1 MAQYLPLPDGSSVT
15 IREGESPQEAWAR
28 AQRMYPE
35 AFAPRA
41 EAKKETTVGGQAKE
55 FFKGLAPGAINL
67 VESAAVGASALL
79 PEETEKAA
87 RSGIASLASA
97 AKKPFEASAGYE
109 DTVGRKFG
117 EAAGS
122 IIPFLGLGPLGVAG
136 RVGMGALGAGAGA
149 GEARTRAEEGG
160 ATEGQRAGATALG
173 TVVGISEMFAPARI
187 LGRIADPVKDGAV
200 AYVKRALMAGG
211 EEAAQEAAAQA
222 AQNLIA
228 KGIYKPDQEIIEG
241 VGESAAYGGAV
252 GAMAQGL
259 FDLALGR
266 RAKGSTKPQQQQ
278 EEFAKLRA
286 EEEQRLEAERQ
297 RKATPEY
304 AQEVVQKYDALA
316 QQKQDLVG
324 QIKKIVKDSPTADA
338 DRAFNRD
345 INSQI
350 KELDKEIKPLAE
362 EYYPAKKQVDAI
374 AKQAELDKLP
384 PQDFMLQQM
393 GMEVKPVEAP
403 KAAEPVVR
411 RGKGQLF
418 GVEETPP
425 VADTSLQDYA
435 KGQYE
440 AARNVGV
447 FDMGDTADYMM
458 QDPAKAAEMVKTR
471 TKLPDL
477 TAAENNLLLSGI
489 KLRLSDI
496 EKKEKAATKQELAQR
511 QETLKSQ
518 TLTQPE
524 DQMALFKESQA
535 DVEEQ
540 ARNAEPN
547 FDYLDPM
554 FEKALEGQTVIAVD
568 PSVKPIARGPQI
580 REKIDSLIAEAD
592 KADQDYRTARYA
604 MPAQGKRGAP
614 ERAAAMEALTKGKT
628 ALEKIEQISKEGGA
642 YAREVIAARRAQQEA
657 MAKLSDITEQLRTE
671 QTLGKET
678 ERVRNPD
685 TGEMETRLVGF
696 GKGVSASTEQSLT
709 NQAEQLRGQL
719 ISSALQEAALNRRA
733 AGNPAITQDEAIK
746 AASNIYDAIN
756 EWVDRAKQKPV
767 RAEYE
772 EVIVEPAQ
780 MRANKVVRAAK
791 TERRVVKEGVPSMQ
805 PQEVAQFQERIKEAM
820 RVLYEK
826 PDVKAQRVETG
837 VLKRQFKE
845 TEAKKTAEARGETAT
860 TLRGEL
866 RRRTE
871 FVRNKMSKMGAMRP
885 GARDALNAAADLMDK
900 NQATREIL
908 DKVEP
913 VVDAIV
919 AGRDVKQVDIQAIK
933 DAIRATET
941 VPAGQKA
948 LFPEAQED
956 LGYIR
961 ATPANFAKS
970 PRIKPVWAA
979 IDRAKELFKK
989 TEPVRL
995 AKEATRKNRLKLLN
1009 QLEERMDSIR
1019 KDTQFFWKD
1028 TSRWTD
1034 AEMAKVFAGMPEAGT
1049 TQAEKDILYKY
1060 AKNQPMT
1067 PQERVL
1073 ADRLLAEFRTKELP
1087 KYQARVKEA
1096 MALLAQGRRLADAD
1110 NQLLAFMQDTNENV
1124 RAAAKALNER
1134 MAGMRDTVKYLKDVM
1149 RGSAIL
1155 TPEQKALLDSEKAV
1169 EKQRGAYQK
1178 VVADTFKV
1186 KREDME
1192 AARAA
1197 LLDPKIA
1204 EVSKS
1209 LEEAQKIL
1217 AQEEAELKRITS
1229 HYDAVLKLW
1238 KGPMRDK
1245 LGTYEYLLMEEKKG
1259 IIADLKKQIKPQIFE
1274 LTKLT
1279 LRRYEEFD
1287 GAAVAI
1293 QTMLDG
1299 NVKFERQYLEMQ
1311 EANLAAMRGE
1321 SVFDNPNAYPF
1332 AYQQALKNLQVQ
1344 KQTVKAAEKR
1354 ATEFKEIAKSEQQQM
1369 EEFWKDKLGGE
1380 GIKREEGKVER
1391 IKTTAEKEADK
1402 LREES
1407 IAALDREERA
1417 AEREAL
1423 KEQILKTYAD
1433 QMGDLLLEVEAI
1445 PGPNTEA
1452 ELKKII
1458 NDPKSELDD
1467 VINAQAK
1474 VSALQGIAS
1483 TEAQEEVFLEGKPA
1497 KKQKAA
1503 TTLSSI
1509 GQAKGKPLRVGR
1521 MTDAKLEKLF
1531 KPTAKVKALEDVY
1544 FEEADQGGIDI
1555 DQYGEGKTQGSFDFG
1570 GDFNFSRGESTTGT
1584 DAKTLKAELDEAMGG
1599 DVTERG
1605 NVHIYN
1611 SVEEFLKENPDYRGE
1626 IPLDAK
1632 GFAEEG
1638 SATLFANNIGKGHG
1652 LGVLLHE
1659 VGVHIGFRNF
1669 FNAAQFNRLVSTVKG
1684 WAERTDNSLEAQIGR
1699 KAMQRVEMAE
1709 TSETQI
1715 DDELLAYAVEE
1726 AVQAGV
1732 LQTRK
1737 GPLFGWLSSI
1747 IDAFKKA
1754 LNKLGFPTSEITA
1767 GDLVNFAY
1775 GCAQLE
1781 LRGTWHGTGATFD
1794 QFDFSFMGTGEGVQ
1808 AYSWG
1813 SYRAQRRGIANSYRS
1828 MEVSKLHMAA
1838 MEEWENLPEVKAWE
1852 KSQRPTFEG
1861 HTSDDF
1867 FEFKRNADS
1876 VDAKL
1881 GSVPAKYANRMAS
1894 ALKTLQTRVSEGTS
1908 FSPASTITASL
1919 KAAGPSFKSE
1929 QDQKAYDAFVAG
1941 LDLAGL
1947 KTPYADPLY
1956 KGKTWSDLYFSERG
1970 SEEHTAGELL
1980 YEVKSIEGN
1989 TFKERLDAALTKL
2002 EKEKENRVRIFASSD
2017 KYKKEHD
2024 EAASALAQ
2032 LKKLNRNNFVFEVP
2046 TANPIPEP
2054 VSPTGSMMR
2063 VIHLHP
2069 DNTYL
2074 MWNALADEQP
2084 EPVDKA
2090 VRELFNDLSEEAQIK
2105 FLSLLPDSKPTKGKD
2120 IYNALSQVVGG
2131 DRLASL
2137 AMYKYGI
2144 SGNKFLDGLS
2154 RNDKIDRKSTF
2165 NYVDFADK
2173 EQGAQIVA
2181 TNIDRV
2187 GKAKGV
2193 LLSRK
2198 PQFANADFERVS
2210 TTVTK
2215 TVAQDRTWLDSIKAN
2230 TSGLAFETQL
2240 VDRFAGFERLAK
2252 YMEPL
2257 KGTQM
2262 LYYLRSYDQR
2272 MNIVSKAVSDGAP
2285 AIKEVTRD
2293 DGRVERLVETTGGAN
2308 IAGVVNKLK
2317 DAKPYI
2323 GNGEAVNQV
2332 FTTYMAAIRAKNKGI
2347 ETLNFGTDKDGKPVL
2362 TQAML
2367 DEVTALVENNKPLQ
2381 KIFNDARTEY
2391 NKYNRDL
2398 LDFVASTGA
2407 LSKALVKK
2415 LVAEDDYIPFYRER
2429 KGVVELV
2436 IGNESPIRI
2445 GSIAEQPY
2453 LDKLVGGDTAILD
2466 FMTSSVQNTNML
2478 VDMGM
2483 RNLATKNAVMELVDL
2498 KAATLVKKA
2507 DGPDV
2512 VKFKVDGDDR
2522 YAIIATEKVMI
2533 GNKEFETGVP
2543 ADLLVKGME
2552 GIPTQMPFL
2561 LRVMS
2566 MPAQLLRKS
2575 VTLSPLYMAKQLFR
2589 DSLAAPILS
2598 GANFTP
2604 IVGALREINGAA
2616 KEKLEKRGIVGGQ
2629 YFRGTSEDLSMILR
2643 EISDGQP
2650 GWMKALGRF
2659 EAMGMEADAL
2669 TRRAQYN
2676 SYVEQ
2681 GLSEMEATLMS
2692 LESMNFNKR
2701 GASPSV
2707 HVANALIPFFNAQIQ
2722 GLNVLYKA
2730 MSGKMP
2736 FNDQLRIREK
2746 LLMRGG
2752 MMAAATFAYAVM
2764 MEDDEA
2770 YKNATP
2776 DQRYG
2781 NWFVR
2786 LPGLDEPLKI
2796 PVPFEIG
2803 YIFKSIPEAMYNIM
2817 TTEHGG
2823 EEAVKAFKQ
2832 ILLQTVPGGSSY
2844 GIPQAAKPLI
2854 EVGLGKSFYTGR
2866 DILSAREKQLLP
2878 EEQYRVNTTDA
2889 AKLVGSTLDISPIK
2903 IEALVSGY
2911 TGTMGLAFLQAI
2923 SLGVPAKETP
2933 ERAVRRLSEYPI
2945 VGGAFQP
2952 NDAGGIINSVYERM
2966 NEVVQV
2972 KTTVD
2977 KLLEEGKVQEAQA
2990 LMTKRGTEYMQ
3001 AELANTFKANMNML
3015 TQAERAIAASKM
3027 TPEAKREQ
3035 LDKIRKMKIGLA
3047 NTTREIS
3054 DKTIRLIGGS

>member
-1 MAQYLPLPDGSSVT
+1 
-15 IREGESPQEAWAR
+15 
-28 AQRMYPE
+28 MYPE
-35 AFAPRA
+35 AFGVKEPER
-41 EAKKETTVGGQAKE
+41 KETTVGGQAKE

-67 VESAAVGASALL
+67 VESAAIGASALL

-87 RSGIASLASA
+87 RSGIASLASS
-97 AKKPFEASAGYE
+97 AKKPFEAAAGYE

-122 IIPFLGLGPLGVAG
+122 IIPFLGLGPLGAAG
-136 RVGMGALGAGAGA
+136 RVLMGGLGAGAGA
-149 GEARTRAEEGG
+149 GEARVRAETDG

-187 LGRIADPVKDGAV
+187 LGRISDPIKDGAV
-200 AYVKRALMAGG
+200 SYVKRALLAGG

-222 AQNLIA
+222 AQNMIA

-252 GAMAQGL
+252 GALAQGL
-259 FDLALGR
+259 FDMALGR
-266 RAKGSTKPQQQQ
+266 RAKGAGKPQQQQ

-304 AQEVVQKYDALA
+304 AQEVVQQYDALA
-316 QQKQDLVG
+316 QQKQDLIA
-324 QIKKIVKDSPTADA
+324 QIKKVTKDSPTYDA
-338 DRAFNRD
+338 DKAFNTQ
-345 INSQI
+345 INAQI
-350 KELDKEIKPLAE
+350 KELTKEIAPLSE
-362 EYYPAKKQVDAI
+362 DYYKSKTQVDAI
-374 AKQAELDKLP
+374 AKQAELEKMP
-384 PQDFMLQQM
+384 AQDFMLEQL
-393 GMEVKPVEAP
+393 GMEVKPV
-403 KAAEPVVR
+403 KAKKEAEPEIR
-411 RGKGQLF
+411 RGKGQMF
-418 GVEETPP
+418 GDVIAPP
-425 VADTSLQDYA
+425 PAADTSVQQYA
-435 KGQYE
+435 QGQFD
-440 AARNVGV
+440 AARGAGV
-447 FDMGDTADYMM
+447 FDLGDIADYMM
-458 QDPAKAAEMVKTR
+458 QDPTKAAEMVKTR
-471 TKLPDL
+471 TKMPDL
-477 TAAENNLLLSGI
+477 TASDNAMLLSGV
-489 KLRLSDI
+489 KLRLAGV
-496 EKKEKAATKQELAQR
+496 EKAERAATKQELAQR
-511 QETLKSQ
+511 QETLKAQ

-524 DQMALFKESQA
+524 DQMAMFKASQA
-535 DVEEQ
+535 DVDEQ
-540 ARNAEPN
+540 QRTAEPN

-568 PSVKPIARGPQI
+568 PSVKPIARGPQV
-580 REKIDSLIAEAD
+580 RERIDALIAEAD

-678 ERVRNPD
+678 EQVRNPD
-685 TGEMETRLVGF
+685 TGEMETQLVGF
-696 GKGVSASTEQSLT
+696 GKGVASSTEQALT
-709 NQAEQLRGQL
+709 NRAEQLRGQL

-746 AASNIYDAIN
+746 AASNIFDAIN
-756 EWVDRAKQKPV
+756 EWVTRSKQKPV
-767 RAEYE
+767 RPEYE

-885 GARDALNAAADLMDK
+885 GARDALNAAADLMDN
-900 NQATREIL
+900 NQATRAIL

-941 VPAGQKA
+941 VPQGQKA
-948 LFPEAQED
+948 LFPEMQEE

-970 PRIKPVWAA
+970 PRMRPVWEALDKA
-979 IDRAKELFKK
+979 RALFKK
-989 TEPVRL
+989 SEQERLVRKATV
-995 AKEATRKNRLKLLN
+995 AKRM
-1009 QLEERMDSIR
+1009 QFLERVKERGDSIIA
-1019 KDTQFFWKD
+1019 DTQYFWKD
-1028 TSRWTD
+1028 TSRYSD
-1034 AEMAKVFAGMPEAGT
+1034 EALAKVFVGMPEAGT
-1049 TQAEKDILYKY
+1049 TPEEKVILEKY
-1060 AKNQPMT
+1060 RTLQPMSM
-1067 PQERVL
+1067 QEQQIAERLVREFKTEHL
-1073 ADRLLAEFRTKELP
+1073 PKYRKQIDEAMRLLAD
-1087 KYQARVKEA
+1087 
-1096 MALLAQGRRLADAD
+1096 GRRLDDTD
-1110 NQLLAFMQDTNENV
+1110 NQLLAFMQDTNVNV
-1124 RAAAKALNER
+1124 RAAAKALNDR
-1134 MAGMRDTVKYLKDVM
+1134 LQPLRTAIKQVKKAM
-1149 RGSAIL
+1149 QGSVVISA
-1155 TPEQKALLDSEKAV
+1155 EQKAMLDSEKGIKQQRDKYQQAV
-1169 EKQRGAYQK
+1169 EKAVTNAR
-1178 VVADTFKV
+1178 
-1186 KREDME
+1186 REMDDAM
-1192 AARAA
+1192 AF
-1197 LLDPKIA
+1197 LLDPV
-1204 EVSKS
+1204 VSKAS
-1209 LEEAQKIL
+1209 ADLEKAKTTLDKEQAELDKIKKRFNDVL
-1217 AQEEAELKRITS
+1217 AQEGGANRTEL
-1229 HYDAVLKLW
+1229 A
-1238 KGPMRDK
+1238 
-1245 LGTYEYLLMEEKKG
+1245 TYELFRYEEKKG
-1259 IIADLKKQIKPQIFE
+1259 VIDDLKKQVEAQETE
-1274 LTKLT
+1274 LGDLVNERST
-1279 LRRYEEFD
+1279 EHD
-1287 GAAVAI
+1287 GGYAVA
-1293 QTMLDG
+1293 QAMLDG
-1299 NVKFERQYLEMQ
+1299 NVKMERQYLEML
-1311 EANLAAMRGE
+1311 EANLATMRGE
-1321 SVFDNPNAYPF
+1321 SVLDKPGSYPF
-1332 AYQQALKNLQVQ
+1332 AYQQAKKNADAQRATL
-1344 KQTVKAAEKR
+1344 KAAEKR
-1354 ATEFKEIAKSEQQQM
+1354 ATEFKEQAKTEAQKL
-1369 EEFWKDKLGGE
+1369 EDFWKDKLGGE
-1380 GIKREEGKVER
+1380 GIKRDEGRVEK
-1391 IKTTAEKEADK
+1391 IVTTAEKEADR
-1402 LREES
+1402 LRRQAMESLEKEE
-1407 IAALDREERA
+1407 DA
-1417 AEREAL
+1417 AERQAV
-1423 KEQILKTYAD
+1423 KDQILKTYAD

-1474 VSALQGIAS
+1474 VSVLQAIS
-1483 TEAQEEVFLEGKPA
+1483 SVEAQEEVFLGGKPS

-1503 TTLSSI
+1503 TTLSSV
-1509 GQAKGKPLRVGR
+1509 GQAKGKPLRTGV
-1521 MTDAKLEKLF
+1521 MSEAKLAKLF

-1544 FEEADQGGIDI
+1544 FGEADQGGIDI
-1555 DQYGEGKTQGSFDFG
+1555 NQYGEGKTQGSFDFG

-1599 DVTERG
+1599 DVTARG
-1605 NVHIYN
+1605 NVNIYN

-1632 GFAEEG
+1632 GFAEENR
-1638 SATLFANNIGKGHG
+1638 ATLFANNIGKGHG

-1659 VGVHIGFRNF
+1659 IGVHIGFRNF
-1669 FNAAQFNRLVSTVKG
+1669 FNEAQFNRLANTVKG
-1684 WAERTDNSLEAQIGR
+1684 WAARTDNSLEAQIGR

-1732 LQTRK
+1732 MQTKK
-1737 GPLFGWLSSI
+1737 GPLFGWLNSI

-1754 LNKLGFPTSEITA
+1754 LNKLGIPTSEISA

-1781 LRGTWHGTGATFD
+1781 LRGTWHGTGGVFD
-1794 QFDFSFMGTGEGVQ
+1794 AFDFAFMGKGEGAQ

-1813 SYRAQRRGIANSYRS
+1813 TYRAQKYGIANTYRGA
-1828 MEVSKLHMAA
+1828 EAEKQFRRAV
-1838 MEEWENLPEVKAWE
+1838 EDWENNPDVLAWKE
-1852 KSQRPTFEG
+1852 SQRPTYNGYTSKQLIEEG
-1861 HTSDDF
+1861 
-1867 FEFKRNADS
+1867 RNP
-1876 VDAKL
+1876 K
-1881 GSVPAKYANRMAS
+1881 VPGKVGGMSIVYARPIAE
-1894 ALKTLQTRVSEGTS
+1894 ALDNLQKRVSSGTS
-1908 FSPASTITASL
+1908 FSPANTFEAYLKVAASKLNYFDKASFEDYIAENIDYAQL
-1919 KAAGPSFKSE
+1919 KS
-1929 QDQKAYDAFVAG
+1929 
-1941 LDLAGL
+1941 
-1947 KTPYADPLY
+1947 PYTDPLY
-1956 KGKTWSDLYFSERG
+1956 EGKVWSDLYRFEKG
-1970 SEEHTAGELL
+1970 SKEHTAGEVLW
-1980 YEVKSIEGN
+1980 EAQQAREDTFEERIASAIES
-1989 TFKERLDAALTKL
+1989 
-2002 EKEKENRVRIFASSD
+2002 VRDQHQKRANIFADSP
-2017 KYKKEHD
+2017 KYIEQFTFSKN
-2024 EAASALAQ
+2024 ALDN
-2032 LKKLNRNNFVFEVP
+2032 LKKLDKNSFSFVPP
-2046 TANPIPEP
+2046 TASP
-2054 VSPTGSMMR
+2054 VPKPVTPAGVMMR
-2063 VIHLHP
+2063 TLHLAP
-2069 DNTYL
+2069 EDTYL
-2074 MWNALADEQP
+2074 LWDASAEKQP
-2084 EPVDKA
+2084 APVDKA
-2090 VRELFNDLSEEAQIK
+2090 VNKLFNDLSEEAQRK
-2105 FLSLLPDSKPTKGKD
+2105 FLSILPALNFAKGKD
-2120 IYNALSQVVGG
+2120 IYNALAGTLES

-2137 AMYKYGI
+2137 TMYKYGI
-2144 SGNKFLDGLS
+2144 SGNKFLDSMS
-2154 RNDKIDRKSTF
+2154 RKDGITKDSTY

-2181 TNIDRV
+2181 TNIDRI

-2198 PQFANADFERVS
+2198 PQFANVDFERVS
-2210 TTVTK
+2210 STVTK
-2215 TVAQDRTWLDSIKAN
+2215 TVAQDRTWWDSIKAN

-2293 DGRVERLVETTGGAN
+2293 DGRVERLIETTGSAS

-2317 DAKPYI
+2317 DAKQYI

-2362 TQAML
+2362 TEAML
-2367 DEVTALVENNKPLQ
+2367 DEVTALVNNNPPLK
-2381 KIFNDARTEY
+2381 KIFGEAREEY

-2407 LSKALVKK
+2407 LSKSLVKK
-2415 LVAEDDYIPFYRER
+2415 LVAEDDYIPFYRQR

-2436 IGNESPIRI
+2436 IGNENPIRI

-2453 LDKLVGGDTAILD
+2453 LDKLVGGDTAIID

-2522 YAIIATEKVMI
+2522 YAIVATEKVMI

-2561 LRVMS
+2561 FRVMA
-2566 MPAQLLRKS
+2566 MPAQLLRKAI
-2575 VTLSPLYMAKQLFR
+2575 TLSPLYMAKQLFR

-2604 IVGALREINGAA
+2604 VLGVLKEINGAA
-2616 KEKLEKRGIVGGQ
+2616 KEKLEKRGITGGQ
-2629 YFRGTSEDLSMILR
+2629 QFRGTSEDMSMILR
-2643 EISDGQP
+2643 EISDGKS
-2650 GWMKALGRF
+2650 GWMTALGKF
-2659 EAMGMEADAL
+2659 EALGMEADAL

-2676 SYVEQ
+2676 SYIEQ
-2681 GLSEMEATLMS
+2681 GLSEMEATLLA

-2722 GLNVLYKA
+2722 GLNVMYKA

-2746 LLMRGG
+2746 MLQRGG

-2776 DQRYG
+2776 DQKYG
-2781 NWFVR
+2781 NWFIR
-2786 LPGLDEPLKI
+2786 LPGLDEPVKV

-2803 YIFKSIPEAMYNIM
+2803 YIFKAIPEALYNSM

-2832 ILLQTVPGGSSY
+2832 ILLQTIPGGSSY

-2878 EEQYRVNTTDA
+2878 EEQYRVNTSEA
-2889 AKLVGSTLDISPIK
+2889 AKLVGSTLGVSPIK

-2923 SLGVPAKETP
+2923 SLGVPSKETP
-2933 ERAVRRLSEYPI
+2933 ERAVMRLSEYPI

-2966 NEVVQV
+2966 NEISQV
-2972 KTTVD
+2972 KSTVN
-2977 KLLEEGKVQEAQA
+2977 KLLEEGKVQEAEA
-2990 LMTKRGTEYMQ
+2990 LITKRGTEYMQ
-3001 AELANTFKANMNML
+3001 SELADTFKANMNML

-3035 LDKIRKMKIGLA
+3035 LDNIRKIKIGLA

>member
-15 IREGESPQEAWAR
+15 IREGESPQEAYAR

-35 AFAPRA
+35 AFKSREA
-41 EAKKETTVGGQAKE
+41 EKKETTVGGQAKE

-87 RSGIASLASA
+87 RSGIASLASS
-97 AKKPFEASAGYE
+97 AKKPFEATAGYE

-136 RVGMGALGAGAGA
+136 RVGMAALGSGAGA
-149 GEARTRAEEGG
+149 GEARTRAEAGG
-160 ATEGQRAGATALG
+160 ATEGERAGATALG
-173 TVVGISEMFAPARI
+173 SVVGISEMFAPARI
-187 LGRIADPVKDGAV
+187 LGRVAEPIKAGAV

-211 EEAAQEAAAQA
+211 EEAAQEAASQA
-222 AQNLIA
+222 AQNLIS

-252 GAMAQGL
+252 GALAQGL
-259 FDLALGR
+259 FDMALGR
-266 RAKGSTKPQQQQ
+266 RAKGAGKPQQQQ

-286 EEEQRLEAERQ
+286 EEEQRIEAERQ

-316 QQKQDLVG
+316 QQKQDLIA
-324 QIKKIVKDSPTADA
+324 QIKKVTKDSPTYDA
-338 DRAFNRD
+338 DKAFNTQ
-345 INSQI
+345 INAQI
-350 KELDKEIKPLAE
+350 KTLSKEIEPLADD
-362 EYYPAKKQVDAI
+362 YYKSKAQVDAL

-393 GMEVKPVEAP
+393 GMEVKPVKAKEEA
-403 KAAEPVVR
+403 APVVR

-418 GVEETPP
+418 GVEETPQ
-425 VADTSLQDYA
+425 VADTSLQEYA

-458 QDPAKAAEMVKTR
+458 QDPTKAAEMVKTR

-489 KLRLSDI
+489 KLRLADI

-511 QETLKSQ
+511 QETLKAQ

-524 DQMALFKESQA
+524 DQMAMFKESEAQ
-535 DVEEQ
+535 VEEQ
-540 ARNAEPN
+540 KKNAEPN

-568 PSVKPIARGPQI
+568 PSVKPIARGPQV
-580 REKIDSLIAEAD
+580 RERIDALIAEAD

-628 ALEKIEQISKEGGA
+628 ALEKIEQLSKEGGA

-671 QTLGKET
+671 QTLGGTNKE
-678 ERVRNPD
+678 
-685 TGEMETRLVGF
+685 MA
-696 GKGVSASTEQSLT
+696 ASTEQSLS
-709 NQAEQLRGQL
+709 NKAEQVRGQL

-733 AGNPAITQDEAIK
+733 AGQPAITQDEAIK
-746 AASNIYDAIN
+746 AASVMFDAVN
-756 EWVDRAKQKPV
+756 DWVARSNAKPTQ
-767 RAEYE
+767 AEFE
-772 EVIVEPAQ
+772 DVVVQPAQ
-780 MRANKVVRAAK
+780 MRANKLVRPAV
-791 TERRVVKEGVPSMQ
+791 TERRQVKAGTQAISKAEITH
-805 PQEVAQFQERIKEAM
+805 FQERIKSAM
-820 RVLYEK
+820 RNLMEK
-826 PDVKAQRVETG
+826 PDVKATRVETG
-837 VLKRQFKE
+837 PLKRQFKE
-845 TEAKKTAEARGETAT
+845 TEAQKVAEARGETAT
-860 TLRGEL
+860 TLKGEL
-866 RRRTE
+866 ARRTE

-941 VPAGQKA
+941 VPQGQKA
-948 LFPEAQED
+948 LFPEMQEE

-970 PRIKPVWAA
+970 PRMRPVWEALDKA
-979 IDRAKELFKK
+979 RALFKK
-989 TEPVRL
+989 SEQERLVRKATV
-995 AKEATRKNRLKLLN
+995 AKRM
-1009 QLEERMDSIR
+1009 QFLERVKERGDSIIA
-1019 KDTQFFWKD
+1019 DTQYFWKD
-1028 TSRWTD
+1028 TSRYSD
-1034 AEMAKVFAGMPEAGT
+1034 EALAKVFVGMPEAGT
-1049 TQAEKDILYKY
+1049 TPEEKVILEKY
-1060 AKNQPMT
+1060 RTLQPMSM
-1067 PQERVL
+1067 QEQQIAERLVREFKTDHL
-1073 ADRLLAEFRTKELP
+1073 PKYRGQIDEAMRLLAD
-1087 KYQARVKEA
+1087 
-1096 MALLAQGRRLADAD
+1096 GRRLDDTD
-1110 NQLLAFMQDTNENV
+1110 NQLLAFMQDTNVNV
-1124 RAAAKALNER
+1124 RAAAKALNDR
-1134 MAGMRDTVKYLKDVM
+1134 LQPLRTAIKQIKKAMQ
-1149 RGSAIL
+1149 GSVVISA
-1155 TPEQKALLDSEKAV
+1155 EQKAMLDSEKGIKQQRDKYQQAV
-1169 EKQRGAYQK
+1169 EKAVTNAR
-1178 VVADTFKV
+1178 
-1186 KREDME
+1186 REMDDAM
-1192 AARAA
+1192 AF
-1197 LLDPKIA
+1197 LLDPV
-1204 EVSKS
+1204 VSKAS
-1209 LEEAQKIL
+1209 ADLEKAKTTLDKEQAELDKIKKRFNDVL
-1217 AQEEAELKRITS
+1217 AQEGGANRTEL
-1229 HYDAVLKLW
+1229 A
-1238 KGPMRDK
+1238 
-1245 LGTYEYLLMEEKKG
+1245 TYELFRYEEKKG
-1259 IIADLKKQIKPQIFE
+1259 VIDDLKKQVEAQETE
-1274 LTKLT
+1274 LGDLVNERST
-1279 LRRYEEFD
+1279 EHD
-1287 GAAVAI
+1287 GGYAVA
-1293 QTMLDG
+1293 QAMLDG
-1299 NVKFERQYLEMQ
+1299 NVKMERQYLEML
-1311 EANLAAMRGE
+1311 EANLATMRGE
-1321 SVFDNPNAYPF
+1321 SVLDKPGSYPF
-1332 AYQQALKNLQVQ
+1332 AYQQAKKNADAQRATL
-1344 KQTVKAAEKR
+1344 KAAEKR
-1354 ATEFKEIAKSEQQQM
+1354 ATEFKEQAKTETQKL
-1369 EEFWKDKLGGE
+1369 EDFWKDKLGGE

-1391 IKTTAEKEADK
+1391 IQTTAEKEADK
-1402 LREES
+1402 LRKQAME
-1407 IAALDREERA
+1407 ALDKEEVA

-1423 KEQILKTYAD
+1423 KAQIIKTYAD
-1433 QMGDLLLEVEAI
+1433 QMSDLLLEAEAI

-1474 VSALQGIAS
+1474 VSVLRAIAS
-1483 TEAQEEVFLEGKPA
+1483 VEAQEEVFLEGKPA

-1503 TTLSSI
+1503 TTLSSV
-1509 GQAKGKPLRVGR
+1509 GQAKGKPLRTGR
-1521 MTDAKLEKLF
+1521 MSDAKLEKLF

-1544 FEEADQGGIDI
+1544 FGEADQGGIDI
-1555 DQYGEGKTQGSFDFG
+1555 NQYGEGKTQGSFDFG

-1599 DVTERG
+1599 DVTARG
-1605 NVHIYN
+1605 NVNIYN

-1632 GFAEEG
+1632 GFAEENR
-1638 SATLFANNIGKGHG
+1638 ATLFANNIGKGHG

-1659 VGVHIGFRNF
+1659 IGVHIGFRNF
-1669 FNAAQFNRLVSTVKG
+1669 FNEAQFNRLANTVKG
-1684 WAERTDNSLEAQIGR
+1684 WAARTDNSLEAQIGR

-1709 TSETQI
+1709 TSDTQV

-1732 LQTRK
+1732 MQTKK
-1737 GPLFGWLSSI
+1737 GPLFGWLNSI

-1754 LNKLGFPTSEITA
+1754 LNKLGIPTSEISA

-1781 LRGTWHGTGATFD
+1781 LRGTWHGTGGVFD
-1794 QFDFSFMGTGEGVQ
+1794 AFDFAFMGTGEGAQ

-1813 SYRAQRRGIANSYRS
+1813 TYRAQKYGIANTYRGA
-1828 MEVSKLHMAA
+1828 EAEKQFRRA
-1838 MEEWENLPEVKAWE
+1838 MQDWENNPDVLAWKE
-1852 KSQRPTFEG
+1852 SQRPTYNGYTSKQLIEEG
-1861 HTSDDF
+1861 KNPKVPGKVGGMSIVYARPIAEALDNLQKRISD
-1867 FEFKRNADS
+1867 
-1876 VDAKL
+1876 
-1881 GSVPAKYANRMAS
+1881 
-1894 ALKTLQTRVSEGTS
+1894 GTS
-1908 FSPASTITASL
+1908 FSPANTFEAYLKVAASKLNYFDKASFEDYIAENIDYAQL
-1919 KAAGPSFKSE
+1919 KS
-1929 QDQKAYDAFVAG
+1929 
-1941 LDLAGL
+1941 
-1947 KTPYADPLY
+1947 PYTDPLY
-1956 KGKTWSDLYFSERG
+1956 EGKVWSDLYRFEKG
-1970 SEEHTAGELL
+1970 SKEHTAGEVLWNAQQAR
-1980 YEVKSIEGN
+1980 ED
-1989 TFKERLDAALTKL
+1989 TFEERLESAI
-2002 EKEKENRVRIFASSD
+2002 ESVREQHQKRANIFADSP
-2017 KYKKEHD
+2017 KYIEQFTFSKN
-2024 EAASALAQ
+2024 ALDN
-2032 LKKLNRNNFVFEVP
+2032 LKKLDKNSFSFVPP
-2046 TANPIPEP
+2046 TASP
-2054 VSPTGSMMR
+2054 VPKPVTPAGVMMR
-2063 VIHLHP
+2063 TLHLEP
-2069 DNTYL
+2069 EDTYL
-2074 MWNALADEQP
+2074 LWDASAEKQP
-2084 EPVDKA
+2084 APVDKA
-2090 VRELFNDLSEEAQIK
+2090 VNKLFNDLSEEAQRK
-2105 FLSLLPDSKPTKGKD
+2105 FLSILPALNFAKGKD
-2120 IYNALSQVVGG
+2120 IYNALAGTLES

-2137 AMYKYGI
+2137 TMYKYGI
-2144 SGNKFLDGLS
+2144 SGNKFLDSMS
-2154 RNDKIDRKSTF
+2154 RKDGITKDSTY

-2181 TNIDRV
+2181 TNIERV

-2210 TTVTK
+2210 STVTK
-2215 TVAQDRTWLDSIKAN
+2215 TVAQDKTWWDSIKAN
-2230 TSGLAFETQL
+2230 LTGLAFETQL

-2285 AIKEVTRD
+2285 SIREIKRD
-2293 DGRVERLVETTGGAN
+2293 DGRVERLVETTGGAS

-2317 DAKPYI
+2317 EANQYI

-2362 TQAML
+2362 TEAML
-2367 DEVTALVENNKPLQ
+2367 DEVTALVNKNKAL
-2381 KIFNDARTEY
+2381 KDIFEEARTEY

-2407 LSKALVKK
+2407 LSKTLVKK

-2436 IGNESPIRI
+2436 IGNENPIRI
-2445 GSIAEQPY
+2445 GSIADQPY
-2453 LDKLVGGDTAILD
+2453 LDKLVGGDTAIID
-2466 FMTSSVQNTNML
+2466 FMNSSVQNTNML

-2507 DGPDV
+2507 DGSDV

-2522 YAIIATEKVMI
+2522 YAIVATEKVMI

-2543 ADLLVKGME
+2543 ADILVKGME

-2561 LRVMS
+2561 FRVMA
-2566 MPAQLLRKS
+2566 MPAQILRKAI
-2575 VTLSPLYMAKQLFR
+2575 TLSPLYMAKQLFR

-2598 GANFTP
+2598 GADFTP
-2604 IVGALREINGAA
+2604 VLGALKEINGAA

-2643 EISDGQP
+2643 EISDGQS

-2676 SYVEQ
+2676 SYIEQ

-2722 GLNVLYKA
+2722 GLNVMYKA

-2746 LLMRGG
+2746 MLQRGG

-2776 DQRYG
+2776 DQKYG
-2781 NWFVR
+2781 NWFIR
-2786 LPGLDEPLKI
+2786 LPGLDEPVKV

-2803 YIFKSIPEAMYNIM
+2803 YIFKAIPEALYNSM

-2832 ILLQTVPGGSSY
+2832 ILLQTIPGGSSY

-2878 EEQYRVNTTDA
+2878 EEQYRVNTSDA
-2889 AKLVGSTLDISPIK
+2889 AKLVGSTLGISPIN

-2945 VGGAFQP
+2945 LGGAFQP

-2966 NEVVQV
+2966 NEVLQV
-2972 KTTVD
+2972 KNTVN
-2977 KLLEEGKVQEAQA
+2977 KLVEEGKVQEAEA
-2990 LMTKRGTEYMQ
+2990 LITKRGTDYMQ
-3001 AELANTFKANMNML
+3001 AELANTFKTNMNML
-3015 TQAERAIAASKM
+3015 TQAERAVAASNM
-3027 TPEAKREQ
+3027 TPEAKRKQ
-3035 LDKIRKMKIGLA
+3035 LDEIRKIKIALA

>member
-15 IREGESPQEAWAR
+15 IREGESPQEAYAR

-35 AFAPRA
+35 AFKSKEP
-41 EAKKETTVGGQAKE
+41 EKKETTVGGQAKE
-55 FFKGLAPGAINL
+55 FFKGLAPGAIGM

-87 RSGIASLASA
+87 RSGIASLAGA
-97 AKKPFEASAGYE
+97 AKKPFEAAPGYE
-109 DTVGRKFG
+109 ETVGRKFG

-122 IIPFLGLGPLGVAG
+122 IIPFLGLGPLGAAG

-149 GEARTRAEEGG
+149 GEARVRAETGG

-173 TVVGISEMFAPARI
+173 TVVGLSEMFAPARI
-187 LGRIADPVKDGAV
+187 LGRVSEPVKDGAV
-200 AYVKRALMAGG
+200 AYVKRALLAGG
-211 EEAAQEAAAQA
+211 EEAAQEAASQT

-228 KGIYKPDQEIIEG
+228 KGIYKPDQSIIED

-252 GAMAQGL
+252 GALAQGL

-266 RAKGSTKPQQQQ
+266 RAKGAGKPQD
-278 EEFAKLRA
+278 EFATLRA
-286 EEEQRLEAERQ
+286 EEEKRLEAERQ
-297 RKATPEY
+297 RKQTPEY
-304 AQEVVQKYDALA
+304 AQEVVQKYDTLA
-316 QQKQDLVG
+316 QQKQDLIA
-324 QIKKIVKDSPTADA
+324 QLKKVTKDSPTYDA
-338 DRAFNRD
+338 DKAFNTQ
-345 INSQI
+345 INAQLR
-350 KELDKEIKPLAE
+350 ELTKEITPLSEDYYKAKAQLGQMAE
-362 EYYPAKKQVDAI
+362 QERVAKLTPQEYAFGLPPETEEQKVAREPEYYEQQIATPPTPAAPLTPRQQVAEYADQRVALANDQMNTAASYSPKYKAEAI
-374 AKQAELDKLP
+374 KDYTDYLM
-384 PQDFMLQQM
+384 QDF
-393 GMEVKPVEAP
+393 P
-403 KAAEPVVR
+403 KAQ
-411 RGKGQLF
+411 QLVQTRPTLTGLPEGLRSDDIF
-418 GVEETPP
+418 N
-425 VADTSLQDYA
+425 AL
-435 KGQYE
+435 KL
-440 AARNVGV
+440 RVGSE
-447 FDMGDTADYMM
+447 
-458 QDPAKAAEMVKTR
+458 AKAATR
-471 TKLPDL
+471 QR
-477 TAAENNLLLSGI
+477 E
-489 KLRLSDI
+489 
-496 EKKEKAATKQELAQR
+496 QEQAFDQ
-511 QETLKSQ
+511 QK
-518 TLTQPE
+518 LTQPK
-524 DQMALFKESQA
+524 DQMALYKESEAQ
-535 DVEEQ
+535 VEEQ
-540 ARNAEPN
+540 KKNAEPN

-554 FEKALEGQTVIAVD
+554 FEKALNKEPVIKVSD
-568 PSVKPIARGPQI
+568 KIKPIPRGEQI
-580 REKIDSLIAEAD
+580 REKLDSLIAEAD

-614 ERAAAMEALTKGKT
+614 ERAAAMEALTKGKV
-628 ALEKIEQISKEGGA
+628 ALQKIDQLSKEGGD
-642 YAREVIAARRAQQEA
+642 YAREVVAARRQQQEA

-678 ERVRNPD
+678 EQVRNPD

-733 AGNPAITQDEAIK
+733 AGNPAITQNEAIK
-746 AASNIYDAIN
+746 AASNIFDAIN

-820 RVLYEK
+820 RALYAK
-826 PDVKAQRVETG
+826 PEVKVQRVETG

-845 TEAKKTAEARGETAT
+845 EEAKKTAEARGETAT

-871 FVRNKMSKMGAMRP
+871 FVRNKMSKMGGMRP

-919 AGRDVKQVDIQAIK
+919 AGRDVKQVDIQAIN

-941 VPAGQKA
+941 VPQGQKA
-948 LFPEAQED
+948 LFPEAQEA

-970 PRIKPVWAA
+970 PRMRPVWEALDKA
-979 IDRAKELFKK
+979 RALFKK
-989 TEPVRL
+989 SEQERLVRKATVTKRMQFL
-995 AKEATRKNRLKLLN
+995 ERVKERG
-1009 QLEERMDSIR
+1009 DSIIA
-1019 KDTQFFWKD
+1019 DTQYFWKD
-1028 TSRWTD
+1028 TSRYSN
-1034 AEMAKVFAGMPEAGT
+1034 EMLAKVFVGMPEAGT
-1049 TQAEKDILYKY
+1049 TPEEKVILEKY
-1060 AKNQPMT
+1060 RTLQPMSA
-1067 PQERVL
+1067 QEQQIAERLVREFKTEHL
-1073 ADRLLAEFRTKELP
+1073 PKYRDQIDEAMRLLAD
-1087 KYQARVKEA
+1087 
-1096 MALLAQGRRLADAD
+1096 GRRLNDTD
-1110 NQLLAFMQDTNENV
+1110 NQLLSFMQDTNANV
-1124 RAAAKALNER
+1124 RAAAKALNDR
-1134 MAGMRDTVKYLKDVM
+1134 LQPLRTAIKQVKKAM
-1149 RGSAIL
+1149 QGSVVISA
-1155 TPEQKALLDSEKAV
+1155 EQKAMLNSEKAIKQQRGTYQQAV
-1169 EKQRGAYQK
+1169 EKAVTNAR
-1178 VVADTFKV
+1178 
-1186 KREDME
+1186 REMDDAM
-1192 AARAA
+1192 AF
-1197 LLDPKIA
+1197 LLDPV
-1204 EVSKS
+1204 VSKAS
-1209 LEEAQKIL
+1209 ADLEKAKTTLDKEQAELDKIKKRFDSVL
-1217 AQEEAELKRITS
+1217 AQEGGANRTEL
-1229 HYDAVLKLW
+1229 A
-1238 KGPMRDK
+1238 
-1245 LGTYEYLLMEEKKG
+1245 TYELFRYEEKKSV
-1259 IIADLKKQIKPQIFE
+1259 IDDLKKQVETQEDE
-1274 LTKLT
+1274 LTDLVNERST
-1279 LRRYEEFD
+1279 EHD
-1287 GAAVAI
+1287 GGYAVA
-1293 QTMLDG
+1293 QAMLDG
-1299 NVKFERQYLEMQ
+1299 NVKMERQYLEML
-1311 EANLAAMRGE
+1311 EANLATMRGE
-1321 SVFDNPNAYPF
+1321 SVLDKPSSYPF
-1332 AYQQALKNLQVQ
+1332 AYQQAKKNADAQRATL
-1344 KQTVKAAEKR
+1344 KAAEKR
-1354 ATEFKEIAKSEQQQM
+1354 ATEFKEQAKTEQQKL
-1369 EEFWKDKLGGE
+1369 EDFWKDKLGGE

-1391 IKTTAEKEADK
+1391 IQTTAEKEADR
-1402 LREES
+1402 LRIKAME
-1407 IAALDREERA
+1407 ALDKEEAA

-1423 KEQILKTYAD
+1423 KEQIRKTYAD
-1433 QMGDLLLEVEAI
+1433 QLGDLLLEAEAI

-1474 VSALQGIAS
+1474 VSVLQGIAS
-1483 TEAQEEVFLEGKPA
+1483 VEAQEEVFLEGKPS

-1503 TTLSSI
+1503 TTLSSV
-1509 GQAKGKPLRVGR
+1509 GQAKGKPLRTGR
-1521 MTDAKLEKLF
+1521 MSDAKLEKLF

-1544 FEEADQGGIDI
+1544 FGEADQGGIDI
-1555 DQYGEGKTQGSFDFG
+1555 NQYGEGKTQGSFDFN

-1584 DAKTLKAELDEAMGG
+1584 DVKTLKAELEEAMGG
-1599 DVTERG
+1599 DVTARG
-1605 NVHIYN
+1605 NVELFN
-1611 SVEEFLKENPDYRGE
+1611 SVEEFLKKNPEYKDK
-1626 IPLDAK
+1626 IPSDAK
-1632 GFAEEG
+1632 GFAEDG
-1638 SATLFANNIGKGHG
+1638 RAVLFANNIGKGHG

-1709 TSETQI
+1709 TPDTQV

-1732 LQTRK
+1732 MQTRK

-1754 LNKLGFPTSEITA
+1754 LNKLGIPTSEITA

-1794 QFDFSFMGTGEGVQ
+1794 QFDFGFMGTGEGIQ

-1813 SYRAQRRGIANSYRS
+1813 SYRAQRYGTANSYRS
-1828 MEVSKLHMAA
+1828 IEVSKLQMAA

-1852 KSQRPTFEG
+1852 ESQRPTFEG
-1861 HTSDDF
+1861 HTSEDF
-1867 FEFKRNADS
+1867 YEFKRNAANKED
-1876 VDAKL
+1876 KL
-1881 GSVPAKYANRMAS
+1881 GSVPAKYASRMAN
-1894 ALKTLQTRVSEGTS
+1894 ALRILQKRVSEGTN
-1908 FSPASTITASL
+1908 FSPASTIDASL
-1919 KAAGPSFKSE
+1919 KAGPAFKYE
-1929 QDQKAYDAFVAG
+1929 QDKKAFDSFVAS

-1956 KGKTWSDLYFSERG
+1956 KGKTWSDLYFAERG
-1970 SEEHTAGELL
+1970 GEEHTAGQVL
-1980 YEVKSIEGN
+1980 YEANQKQGD
-1989 TFKERLDAALTKL
+1989 TFKERLDAAFKTLET
-2002 EKEKENRVRIFASSD
+2002 EKEKYVKVFATDPKFKS
-2017 KYKKEHD
+2017 YYD
-2024 EAASALAQ
+2024 EAVSSLAH
-2032 LKKLNRNNFVFEVP
+2032 LKKLNKNNFVFEPP
-2046 TANPIPEP
+2046 TANPVPKP

-2063 VIHLHP
+2063 TIHLHP

-2074 MWNALADEQP
+2074 MWNALADKQP

-2105 FLSLLPDSKPTKGKD
+2105 FLSLLPDSKPAEGKH
-2120 IYNALSQVVGG
+2120 IYTALSKVLGG

-2137 AMYKYGI
+2137 AMNKYGI

-2154 RNDKIDRKSTF
+2154 RNDRIDKDSTF
-2165 NYVDFADK
+2165 NYVDFTDK

-2181 TNIDRV
+2181 TNIDRI

-2210 TTVTK
+2210 STVTK
-2215 TVAQDRTWLDSIKAN
+2215 TVAQDRTWWDSIKAN

-2285 AIKEVTRD
+2285 SIKEVTRD

-2317 DAKPYI
+2317 DAKQYI

-2362 TQAML
+2362 TEAML
-2367 DEVTALVENNKPLQ
+2367 DEVTNLVNKNQALKD
-2381 KIFNDARTEY
+2381 IFEEARTEY

-2453 LDKLVGGDTAILD
+2453 LDKLVGGDTAIID

-2512 VKFKVDGDDR
+2512 VKFKVEGDDR

-2561 LRVMS
+2561 FRVMA
-2566 MPAQLLRKS
+2566 MPAQVLRKA

-2598 GANFTP
+2598 GADFTP
-2604 IVGALREINGAA
+2604 VLGALKEINGAA

-2643 EISDGQP
+2643 EISDGKP
-2650 GWMKALGRF
+2650 GWMTALGKF

-2676 SYVEQ
+2676 SYIEQ
-2681 GLSEMEATLMS
+2681 GLSEMEATLMA

-2701 GASPSV
+2701 GASPSI

-2722 GLNVLYKA
+2722 GLNVMHKA
-2730 MSGKMP
+2730 LFGKMP

-2746 LLMRGG
+2746 MLMRGG
-2752 MMAAATFAYAVM
+2752 MMAAATFAYALM
-2764 MEDDEA
+2764 MEDDDA

-2776 DQRYG
+2776 DQKYG

-2786 LPGLDEPLKI
+2786 LPGVDEPIKI

-2803 YIFKSIPEAMYNIM
+2803 YVFKAIPEALYNSM

-2878 EEQYRVNTTDA
+2878 EEQYRVNTSDA
-2889 AKLVGSTLDISPIK
+2889 AKFVGSTLGVSPIK

-2923 SLGVPAKETP
+2923 SIGVPSKETP
-2933 ERAVRRLSEYPI
+2933 EQAVKRLSEYPI

-2966 NEVVQV
+2966 NEVLQV
-2972 KTTVD
+2972 KATVN
-2977 KLLEEGKVQEAQA
+2977 KLVEEGKVQEAQA
-2990 LMTKRGTEYMQ
+2990 LITKRGSDYMQ
-3001 AELANTFKANMNML
+3001 AELANTFKANMNIL

-3035 LDKIRKMKIGLA
+3035 LDQIRKMKIGLA

-3054 DKTIRLIGGS
+3054 DKTIRLVGGS